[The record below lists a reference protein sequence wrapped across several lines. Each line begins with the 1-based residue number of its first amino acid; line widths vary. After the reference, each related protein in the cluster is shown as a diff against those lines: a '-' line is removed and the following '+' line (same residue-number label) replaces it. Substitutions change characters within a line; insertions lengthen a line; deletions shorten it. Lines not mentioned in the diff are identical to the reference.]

1 MYTIYTQ
8 NMCGYCSLAKEL
20 LDERSIKYT
29 EIPID
34 IDMDAKNFVK
44 SQLTHRDKRKNQI
57 LALLKSETLSAKEL
71 ADRLYPTIKP
81 SLKLAA
87 QHNIYAHLIDLTN
100 NKYNSDLIDD
110 NY

>member
-44 SQLTHRDKRKNQI
+44 SFANTVPQIFYEKKRI
-57 LALLKSETLSAKEL
+57 GGYHELKE
-71 ADRLYPTIKP
+71 
-81 SLKLAA
+81 
-87 QHNIYAHLIDLTN
+87 HLTN
-100 NKYNSDLIDD
+100 IL
-110 NY
+110 